1 MAQENRV
8 SIKLQPADLK
18 KVTDAIKAAM
28 DTLKPYLVALTP
40 LERQQLPKM
49 GDGNI
54 PFVQKSLEHAQ
65 ANPSFVPAYLDVAE
79 LKTDLDAVEALLQVF
94 RPLEQLYQN
103 LDDTMTLSGSEAY
116 VAALAFY
123 NSVKVAAKMKVPGA
137 KAIAEDLSSRFAGQ
151 GKKPAKVAVSNNN
164 GGVK

>member
-8 SIKLQPADLK
+8 SIKIQPADLK
-18 KVTDAIKAAM
+18 KVSDAIKVAA

-40 LERQQLPKM
+40 VERQQLPKM
-49 GDGNI
+49 SDGNI
-54 PFVQKSLEHAQ
+54 PFVQKSLEYAQ
-65 ANPSFVPAYLDVAE
+65 ANASFVPAYLDVTE
-79 LKTDLDAVEALLQVF
+79 LKTDLDAVESLLQLF

-137 KAIAEDLSSRFAGQ
+137 KAIAEDLSLRFAGQ
-151 GKKPAKVAVSNNN
+151 GKKLTKPTTNNN
-164 GGVK
+164 HATVK